1 MRIRLWQIDEVKDE
15 DRVMYCSLAVLGG
28 MGLPVRQE
36 IYRTVWEP
44 DMEIGTDTG
53 WLEEL
58 YSYLNNGKPK
68 PEGYHG
74 RSMSVGDVVE
84 VPEGPMAGA
93 WFCDSYCFAK
103 VAWTMTK
110 E

>member
-15 DRVMYCSLAVLGG
+15 DRVMYCSLAVLDG

-44 DMEIGTDTG
+44 DMEIRDRHG
-53 WLEEL
+53 LKEL
-58 YSYLNNGKPK
+58 YSYLNNGKRK

-93 WFCDSYCFAK
+93 WFCDSWGF
-103 VAWTMTK
+103 VQIPWTMTK